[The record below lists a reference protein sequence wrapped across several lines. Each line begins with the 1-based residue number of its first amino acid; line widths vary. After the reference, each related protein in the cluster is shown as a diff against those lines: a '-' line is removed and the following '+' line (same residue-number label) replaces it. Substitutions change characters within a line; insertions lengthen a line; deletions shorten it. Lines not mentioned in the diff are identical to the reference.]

1 MNPLVE
7 QTINLYKEMP
17 LARKI
22 LMGVV
27 VLAMFGGFAAMFIWA
42 NKTEYKSAYSGLN
55 QEDAAAIVDRLKTA
69 KTPYRIEAG
78 GATIMVPADQVYD
91 VRLSMAKDGIPKG
104 SGVGFEIFDK
114 TDFGTTEFVQKIN
127 RRRAIQGEL
136 ARTIRAFDEV
146 KDARVMIVFPKDSVF
161 VEETKKPSASILLEL
176 KSDLSEDKVAAV
188 AHLVASAIED
198 LTPKLV
204 TIVDTTGRI
213 LFEGKSEEEKAKIDA
228 RNLADS
234 QYKYKMRYETTL
246 AERIQTMLERIVGKD
261 KAIVRVTAEMDFSTS
276 NTNEEIYDPFERE
289 TTFVRSK
296 QILAE
301 TGQTRQDSA
310 GIPSSVNPVVP
321 PGGTADASAME
332 MTDKKNDTINY
343 ELSRRTRQTIKP
355 MAVVQRVSVA
365 AVVDGKYEF
374 KTDDSGNRSKTYV
387 PRSQV
392 EMQQFSDI
400 VVKAMG
406 FNETR
411 QDQVSMECFP
421 FASIDELGVVEPELT
436 GWRAVQKAYG
446 RTIAN
451 ILLVIL
457 LFLFVIRPIIK
468 TFQGIQSTVE
478 KETLPG
484 GGIDIIEDGT
494 EPQPLAFVDMDADEQ
509 RTFLDEMDKEARDA
523 YIDKM
528 NSEERA
534 AYMNNIKIPEK
545 AAYYARKDVIK
556 ATNIIKVW
564 LSEVEEES

>member
-1 MNPLVE
+1 
-7 QTINLYKEMP
+7 
-17 LARKI
+17 
-22 LMGVV
+22 
-27 VLAMFGGFAAMFIWA
+27 
-42 NKTEYKSAYSGLN
+42 
-55 QEDAAAIVDRLKTA
+55 
-69 KTPYRIEAG
+69 
-78 GATIMVPADQVYD
+78 
-91 VRLSMAKDGIPKG
+91 
-104 SGVGFEIFDK
+104 
-114 TDFGTTEFVQKIN
+114 
-127 RRRAIQGEL
+127 
-136 ARTIRAFDEV
+136 
-146 KDARVMIVFPKDSVF
+146 
-161 VEETKKPSASILLEL
+161 
-176 KSDLSEDKVAAV
+176 
-188 AHLVASAIED
+188 
-198 LTPKLV
+198 
-204 TIVDTTGRI
+204 
-213 LFEGKSEEEKAKIDA
+213 
-228 RNLADS
+228 
-234 QYKYKMRYETTL
+234 
-246 AERIQTMLERIVGKD
+246 
-261 KAIVRVTAEMDFSTS
+261 
-276 NTNEEIYDPFERE
+276 
-289 TTFVRSK
+289 
-296 QILAE
+296 
-301 TGQTRQDSA
+301 
-310 GIPSSVNPVVP
+310 
-321 PGGTADASAME
+321 ME

-534 AYMNNIKIPEK
+534 AYMSNIKIPEK

>member
-27 VLAMFGGFAAMFIWA
+27 AFAMLGGFAAMFIWA
-42 NKTEYKSAYSGLN
+42 NKTEYKPAYSGLN
-55 QEDAAAIVDRLKTA
+55 PEDAAAIVDRLKTA

-78 GATIMVPADQVYD
+78 GTTIMVPADQVYD

-127 RRRAIQGEL
+127 KGRAIQGEL

-176 KSDLSEDKVAAV
+176 KSELSEDKVAAV

-213 LFEGKSEEEKAKIDA
+213 LFEGKSEEEKARIDA

-301 TGQTRQDSA
+301 TGQTRQESS
-310 GIPSSVNPVVP
+310 GTPSSVNPVVP
-321 PGGTADASAME
+321 PGGTVDAGAMA

-406 FNETR
+406 FNEAR

-421 FASIDELGVVEPELT
+421 FASIDEIGVAEPELT

-451 ILLVIL
+451 VLLVIL

-478 KETLPG
+478 KEALPG
-484 GGIDIIEDGT
+484 GSIDILEDGT
-494 EPQPLAFVDMDADEQ
+494 EPEPLSFVEMDADEQ
-509 RTFLDEMDKEARDA
+509 RVFLDAMDKAAREA
-523 YIDKM
+523 YIDQM
-528 NSEERA
+528 SPSERA
-534 AYMNNIKIPEK
+534 SYMENIRIPEK

-564 LSEVEEES
+564 LSEAEEES